1 MLDADVVVVAHSAA
15 NAERAREGGATLVDE
30 IAQLAGVDGV
40 VVAVPTVNHAAAIV
54 AAIPLGVPMCVEKP
68 LTADVGAAERISQV
82 AGDRLFV
89 MDKWRYHGGV
99 QLIGELVRSGA
110 LGEVAGL
117 RTVRVQPEPLHDD
130 VDGTWILIPHDLAI
144 AREVFGAYP
153 TPEAAVGVHTMID
166 GQCRFESM
174 FGILR
179 FPDNTWHAL
188 DMSTAAASH
197 TRTVEVFGHEG
208 TARLSDGWDDHIQIT
223 RPDGTVERREASSV
237 ELPLL
242 AELREFV
249 DYLKGGPAPRST
261 AADGLIVVRAI
272 DQLRRL
278 AGAETP

>member
-15 NAERAREGGATLVDE
+15 NADRARQGGATLVDE

-54 AAIPLGVPMCVEKP
+54 AAIPLGVPMFVEKP

-110 LGEVAGL
+110 LGEVSGL
-117 RTVRVQPEPLHDD
+117 RTVRLQPESLHDD

-144 AREVFGAYP
+144 AREVLGAYP
-153 TPEAAVGVHTMID
+153 TPKVAVGVHRMID

-188 DMSTAAASH
+188 DMSTAAASY
-197 TRTVEVFGHEG
+197 TRTVEVFGDEG

-223 RPDGTVERREASSV
+223 RPDGTVERREASSI

-249 DYLKGGPAPRST
+249 EYLQGGPAPRST